1 VQVHDFRAGLR
12 AWIDARGH
20 ELVAPLGDDS
30 VDAQLDHQRRVQRML
45 FDDGWMRSGWA
56 KRLGGFGV
64 SPILR
69 AVLGEELTSR
79 ALVATATWSMPVE
92 L

>member
-20 ELVAPLGDDS
+20 ELIAPLGDDS
-30 VDAQLDHQRRVQRML
+30 VDTQLDHQRRVQRML
-45 FDDGWMRSGWA
+45 FDDDWMRWGWPKQLGRRA
-56 KRLGGFGV
+56 QLVSAGTIPRL
-64 SPILR
+64 
-69 AVLGEELTSR
+69 
-79 ALVATATWSMPVE
+79 VE